1 MKPKKIIILTIIVL
15 FGIMGATVCCRHDI
29 SYQQICCI
37 KNPDSKDNANTLFY
51 PYGFVLLHD
60 SIFLQSYRGINENT
74 LRIADN
80 VGQWDFEKYS
90 YLITYGNN
98 VEQLS
103 YSWLDTFIY
112 DESPSY
118 AKCWK
123 EGKQLLIVDYAGFN
137 YRQHSPFNDNAIK
150 GNDSIYVYWLPHS
163 PFLRGLQD

>member
-103 YSWLDTFIY
+103 YSWLDTLFMM
-112 DESPSY
+112 SLP
-118 AKCWK
+118 AMPNV
-123 EGKQLLIVDYAGFN
+123 GKKANN
-137 YRQHSPFNDNAIK
+137 Y
-150 GNDSIYVYWLPHS
+150 
-163 PFLRGLQD
+163 